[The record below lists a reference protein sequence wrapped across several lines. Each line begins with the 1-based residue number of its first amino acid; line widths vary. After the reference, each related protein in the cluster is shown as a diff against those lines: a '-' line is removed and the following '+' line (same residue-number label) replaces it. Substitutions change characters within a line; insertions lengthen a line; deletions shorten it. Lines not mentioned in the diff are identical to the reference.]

1 MLIRLYS
8 RIPLYYIQ
16 LTFTTIVTRNHIRFL
31 EQRDSLWRMKTKKK
45 PVRII
50 NIIVQEEHV
59 KFPSNYSHRG
69 RANISF
75 LRIINEYKSE
85 NISEHCIN
93 VNIYKIFQS
102 KKGLKRIIRG
112 KGRKLPLNSPFHPIF
127 LNKLKANQTVNLIN
141 KII

>member
-50 NIIVQEEHV
+50 NIVQEEHV

-75 LRIINEYKSE
+75 LRIINEE

-93 VNIYKIFQS
+93 VNIYKIFQA

-112 KGRKLPLNSPFHPIF
+112 KGRKLREFTIPSDFSQQVEGESFKRL
-127 LNKLKANQTVNLIN
+127 T
-141 KII
+141 